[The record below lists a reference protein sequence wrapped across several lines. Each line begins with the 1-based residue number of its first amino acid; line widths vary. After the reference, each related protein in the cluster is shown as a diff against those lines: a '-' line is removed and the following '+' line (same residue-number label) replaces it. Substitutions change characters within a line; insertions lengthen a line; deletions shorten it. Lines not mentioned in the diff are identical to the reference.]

1 MENQLIVYKRKKNI
15 KKIILFII
23 LGLLASIIIFIA
35 TVLFSASIS
44 FKNKNS
50 KIDNSNLMVTNF
62 QYENK

>member
-15 KKIILFII
+15 KKLILFII

-62 QYENK
+62 QYEKK

>member
-15 KKIILFII
+15 KKLILFII